1 MYCQDNLSQTTFVP
15 TIKGKIS
22 TVMKKPKTKKIIST
36 FLMLAIAGAVFSA
49 CSKDDDPADAKA
61 NMKFTITVNGADSND
76 QIDFL
81 VSAGNHDA
89 SQYGSTVWKKN
100 GSSEGNANTSSLG
113 VGDFTGNTKTYVF
126 ETVKPF
132 NFSSLHV
139 AISNFDGAPISVSY
153 KAEVNG
159 SVETDENKTYAAGQT
174 FIKDYS
180 YVAK

>member
-1 MYCQDNLSQTTFVP
+1 MYCRYYTSQTTFVP
-15 TIKGKIS
+15 TIKGKIL
-22 TVMKKPKTKKIIST
+22 TVMKKPRTKKIIST
-36 FLMLAIAGAVFSA
+36 FLMIAAAGIIFSA

-76 QIDFL
+76 QVDFL

-89 SQYGSTVWKKN
+89 SQYGSPVWKKN
-100 GSSEGNANTSSLG
+100 GTTEGNANTSSLE
-113 VGDFTGNTKTYVF
+113 VSDFTSSTKTYVF

-139 AISNFDGAPISVSY
+139 AISNLDGAPISVSY

>member
-1 MYCQDNLSQTTFVP
+1 MYCRYPKSQTTFVP
-15 TIKGKIS
+15 TIKGKIL
-22 TVMKKPKTKKIIST
+22 TVMKRPKTKKIIST
-36 FLMLAIAGAVFSA
+36 FLMIAMAGAVFSA
-49 CSKDDDPADAKA
+49 CSKDDDPVDAKA

-89 SQYGSTVWKKN
+89 SQYGSPVWKKN
-100 GSSEGNANTSSLG
+100 GTSEGNSNTSSLG
-113 VGDFTGNTKTYVF
+113 VNDFTGNTKTYVF
-126 ETVKPF
+126 ETAKPF

-139 AISNFDGAPISVSY
+139 AVSNFDGAPISVSY
-153 KAEVNG
+153 KAEVG
-159 SVETDENKTYAAGQT
+159 GTIETDENKTYAAGQT

>member
-1 MYCQDNLSQTTFVP
+1 MYCRYYTPQTTFVP
-15 TIKGKIS
+15 TIKGKIL
-22 TVMKKPKTKKIIST
+22 TVMKKPRTKKIIST
-36 FLMLAIAGAVFSA
+36 FLMIAAAGIIFSA

-76 QIDFL
+76 QVDFL

-89 SQYGSTVWKKN
+89 SQYGSPVWKKN
-100 GSSEGNANTSSLG
+100 GTTEGNANTSSLE
-113 VGDFTGNTKTYVF
+113 VSDFTGSTKTYVF

-139 AISNFDGAPISVSY
+139 AISNLDGAPISVSY

>member
-1 MYCQDNLSQTTFVP
+1 MYCQDPLPQTTFV
-15 TIKGKIS
+15 TTTKGKIF
-22 TVMKKPKTKKIIST
+22 TVMKRPKTKKIIST
-36 FLMLAIAGAVFSA
+36 FFILTIAGAVFTA

-76 QIDFL
+76 QVDFL

-89 SQYGSTVWKKN
+89 SQYGSPVWKKN
-100 GSSEGNANTSSLG
+100 GADQGNVNAIPLAI
-113 VGDFTGNTKTYVF
+113 GDFTGNTKTYVF

-139 AISNFDGAPISVSY
+139 AVSNFDGAPISVSY
-153 KAEVNG
+153 KAEIGG

-174 FIKDYS
+174 FIRDYS